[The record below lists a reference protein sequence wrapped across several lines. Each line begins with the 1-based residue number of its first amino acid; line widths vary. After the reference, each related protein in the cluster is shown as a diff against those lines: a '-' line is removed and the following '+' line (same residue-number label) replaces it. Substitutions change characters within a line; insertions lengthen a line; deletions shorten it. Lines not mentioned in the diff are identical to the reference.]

1 MSKRKDILRS
11 ILIPVLVIAIVAICV
26 LAFFLNKENKSTANS
41 AVASEPNA
49 VGNSAIQMENTQD
62 GVASTDDTRINT
74 SDDLETIMES
84 RQVEGME
91 ELECIASCYD
101 TSTVSEVKYTGI
113 PQVDNCIHTLLG
125 SGEYK
130 PMEDADDY
138 IDDYP
143 VHIYVIDVNNKVF
156 SIIYY
161 EDIEAIAIPLDMTP
175 AEYYSGYEID
185 TSEED

>member
-1 MSKRKDILRS
+1 MSKGEYRLRGV
-11 ILIPVLVIAIVAICV
+11 LITVLVLIILAICIFTFY
-26 LAFFLNKENKSTANS
+26 LHKENKNITESTNIKQADVVGGAALQGMPEQDTTVSENETRISTA
-41 AVASEPNA
+41 
-49 VGNSAIQMENTQD
+49 
-62 GVASTDDTRINT
+62 
-74 SDDLETIMES
+74 DDLDTIMKS
-84 RQVEGME
+84 SQVDSIE
-91 ELECIASCYD
+91 ELECIAACYD

-113 PQVDNCIHTLLG
+113 PQVDNCIYTLLG

-130 PMEDADDY
+130 PMEDTDDY

>member
-1 MSKRKDILRS
+1 MSKSEYRLRS
-11 ILIPVLVIAIVAICV
+11 ILIAILILAIVAICI
-26 LAFFLNKENKSTANS
+26 LTFSLNRENKNIVGSVDEKQAD
-41 AVASEPNA
+41 A
-49 VGNSAIQMENTQD
+49 VGGSALQTADTQD
-62 GVASTDDTRINT
+62 DVVTEEETRIST
-74 SDDLETIMES
+74 SDDLEIIMES
-84 RQVEGME
+84 RQVESIE
-91 ELECIASCYD
+91 ELECIAACYD

-113 PQVDNCIHTLLG
+113 PQVDNCIYTLLG

-138 IDDYP
+138 IDGCP

-161 EDIEAIAIPLDMTP
+161 EDVEAIAIPLDMTP

>member
-1 MSKRKDILRS
+1 MSKRKDSLRS
-11 ILIPVLVIAIVAICV
+11 ILIAILILAIVVICIF
-26 LAFFLNKENKSTANS
+26 AFSLRRENKNIAGSMDEKQ
-41 AVASEPNA
+41 VDA
-49 VGNSAIQMENTQD
+49 VGGSALQTPSTQD
-62 GVASTDDTRINT
+62 DVVPEDETRITT
-74 SDDLETIMES
+74 SDDLEIIMES
-84 RQVEGME
+84 RQAESIE
-91 ELECIASCYD
+91 ELECISACYD
-101 TSTVSEVKYTGI
+101 TSTVSEVNYTGI

-130 PMEDADDY
+130 PMEDDDDY